1 MKLLTIDPASQ
12 TPIYVQIMDQIR
24 AQVRDAVLMPETPLP
39 AVRQLAGDLEINPNT
54 VAKAYA
60 LLEQEG
66 VLRTRARRGV
76 FVAPAGANRASDAA
90 DRRMEEVIDRVVEEG
105 RSLGLSRNEI
115 LDAMARR
122 LGGADSSGGVS
133 P

>member
-1 MKLLTIDPASQ
+1 MNLIMVDPASEM
-12 TPIYVQIMDQIR
+12 PVYVQIMDQIR
-24 AQVRDAVLMPETPLP
+24 AQVRDGVLTQGTPLP

-76 FVAPAGANRASDAA
+76 FVAHAGARRAA
-90 DRRMEEVIDRVVEEG
+90 DATDRRLEDAVARVVEEG
-105 RSLGLSRNEI
+105 RSLGLDRNQI

-122 LGGADSSGGVS
+122 LATPDSSGGTL